1 MPIKACRLV
10 PALPFLILAGC
21 ATGPRSAC
29 DPARVAS
36 GASLDRDHAARVAAT
51 EDEPAQGRTPGD
63 KGPSPEG
70 IEAIALLEKEIL
82 DSRQKDC
89 TNSHP

>member
-10 PALPFLILAGC
+10 TALPFLILAGC
-21 ATGPRSAC
+21 ATGPRQAC

-36 GASLDRDHAARVAAT
+36 GASLDRDHTARVAAT

-70 IEAIALLEKEIL
+70 IALLEKEIL

-89 TNSHP
+89 TDSHP